1 MNLVNP
7 LTKLK
12 EIQRERDAKPKQHTL
27 SFGEQDPMD
36 IISYAGM
43 KEQPDHL
50 VIDGQFRRTIFL
62 SGYPFT
68 AEVGWLDSLTHL
80 NHDIDVSYHVE
91 QADSNEALKKLE
103 KKITQLE
110 SMKRSRLRDGGIIG
124 SEITDPLDS
133 AMELRDA
140 IRRGQQKLF
149 HVSIYAT
156 LIADSLEELNDIT
169 NSLKSSLSARLF
181 YIKTAQYQQIEGL
194 QSTLPRGENVLAQ
207 RRNLD
212 SETAALTFPFVSSEL
227 VQPGG
232 ILYGVNNSNNSLVII
247 DRFSLHNANSITFA
261 QSGSGKSYTTKVE
274 ILRQLMQGT
283 NVIVIDPERE
293 YQNLTDSVG
302 GAYIKLSAQSDQK
315 INPFDMAT
323 TSRNS
328 EQLSSHAQDLTDVI
342 SLMVDGLSAPEKAAL
357 DKAILAVYSA
367 KKKNPPILEDLF
379 KQLKK
384 MKEAELCKRLEK
396 YITGSLANVF
406 NHQTSIN
413 LENRL
418 VVFDIKDLPESI
430 RQIMMMIVAN
440 FVQNT
445 VKSNPRKRMLVIDEG
460 WMLLE
465 HEETARFV
473 AGLVRRARK
482 YGLGVSIITQQA
494 NDFLSNKYG
503 RAIASQ
509 SSLRILM
516 RQDTTTIEQVT
527 REFRLSDY
535 EKSYLLTSDRGDAL
549 IIADQQHVSLHVTA
563 SEEEHPLITTNP
575 LETLAKRDD

>member
-1 MNLVNP
+1 MNIANP

-12 EIQRERDAKPKQHTL
+12 EIQREREARPKQHTL

-91 QADSNEALKKLE
+91 QADSNDALKKLE

-110 SMKRSRLRDGGIIG
+110 SMKRSKIRGGGIIG
-124 SEITDPLDS
+124 PEITDPLDS
-133 AMELRDA
+133 AIELRDA

-181 YIKTAQYQQIEGL
+181 YTKTAQYQQIEGL
-194 QSTLPRGENVLAQ
+194 QSTLPRGENILAQ

-227 VQPGG
+227 VQSGG

-283 NVIVIDPERE
+283 KVIVIDPERE

-302 GAYIKLSAQSDQK
+302 GSYIKLSAQSDQK

-328 EQLSSHAQDLTDVI
+328 EQLASHAQDLTDVI
-342 SLMVDGLSAPEKAAL
+342 SLLVDGLSAPEKAAL
-357 DKAILAVYSA
+357 DKAILSVYS
-367 KKKNPPILEDLF
+367 KKKKSPPILEDLYER
-379 KQLKK
+379 LKK
-384 MKEAELCKRLEK
+384 MKEMELCKRLEK

-430 RQIMMMIVAN
+430 RKIMMMIVAN

-445 VKSNPRKRMLVIDEG
+445 VKQDPRKRMLVIDEG
-460 WMLLE
+460 WMLLD
-465 HEETARFV
+465 HEETARFI
-473 AGLVRRARK
+473 ASLYRRGRK
-482 YGLGVSIITQQA
+482 YGLGTAIITQQA

-575 LETLAKRDD
+575 LETLAKQDN